1 MYSVGICIDEGYF
14 LPALATLTSL
24 ADSRGPAE
32 VKAIAVRVLTTDL
45 APSRAAT
52 MAAVVRRLGF
62 ASFDL
67 QWQRAD
73 ATWRLASCGHI
84 SAATYL
90 RFAFTRRFVDR
101 PAFVYL
107 DTDLLVLGDL
117 SGPLDSLAAGQIG
130 LVRDTLV
137 HAVGRGQALPGVV
150 ARWPSFAG
158 RPYFNAGVMWCSS
171 RTLAGLR
178 GHIAAIMARAQ
189 QHIHFND
196 QDALNLWAL
205 FSGAVVP
212 ADAAF
217 NTFELE
223 RFEEGAHLP
232 GGQTGADPVVLH
244 FVGPDK
250 PWQRTCPS
258 CGGVRLYRA
267 YLGAARRLTRRVGDL
282 TADLPPPRRV
292 VGRAGS
298 DPTYG
303 S

>member
-1 MYSVGICIDEGYF
+1 MYSVGICIDESYF

-32 VKAIAVRVLTTDL
+32 VRSISVRVLTTDL
-45 APSRAAT
+45 ARSRAAT
-52 MAAVVRRLGF
+52 MAAVVDRLGF

-67 QWQRAD
+67 RWQRTD
-73 ATWRLASCGHI
+73 PNWRLASCGHI

-90 RFAFTRRFVDR
+90 RFGFTRRFVDR
-101 PAFVYL
+101 PYFVYL
-107 DTDLLVLGDL
+107 DADLLVLGDL
-117 SGPLDSLAAGQIG
+117 TGPFDSLATGQIA
-130 LVRDTLV
+130 LVRDRLV

-150 ARWPSFAG
+150 ERWPSFAG
-158 RPYFNAGVMWCSS
+158 RPYYNAGVMWCPSG
-171 RTLAGLR
+171 TLPGLR

-212 ADAAF
+212 AGDAL

-223 RFEEGAHLP
+223 RFEGGAHL
-232 GGQTGADPVVLH
+232 TGNPDRADPAVLH

-250 PWQRTCPS
+250 PWQRTCPP
-258 CGGVRLYRA
+258 CRAVTLYRT
-267 YLGAARRLTRRVGDL
+267 YLDAARRLTSRVGDL
-282 TADLPPPRRV
+282 TADLPPP
-292 VGRAGS
+292 GG
-298 DPTYG
+298 
-303 S
+303 